1 MKLSPNSLTFIA
13 LSNEY
18 CQAIE
23 HAADVDRDYFVAQML
38 QLLPRIY
45 IVASDVETG
54 SGYSDCYIDSQLD
67 EDTYLQARE
76 VIARLMADDDV
87 YLEVMVEDMKYS
99 DMPIATSVSE
109 NLSDLY
115 QEFYNFVASA
125 RDMPTDTQQ
134 ELVEVCKENF
144 CNYWS
149 QTLCNVMRALNNIYY
164 QSSLNNDY

>member
-13 LSNEY
+13 LTNEY

-67 EDTYLQARE
+67 EDTYFQARE

-99 DMPIATSVSE
+99 
-109 NLSDLY
+109 
-115 QEFYNFVASA
+115 
-125 RDMPTDTQQ
+125 DMPTDTQQ